1 MFLTASFLMAF
12 LYIDLFGKAFGV
24 NPEDPLTWDGIPF
37 ALLFAL
43 VATLISMQFL
53 AQFLDLIPGLVA
65 RY

>member
-12 LYIDLFGKAFGV
+12 LYIDLFGKAFGFS
-24 NPEDPLTWDGIPF
+24 PENPLTWDSIPF

-53 AQFLDLIPGLVA
+53 AQFLDLITGLA
-65 RY
+65 ACY